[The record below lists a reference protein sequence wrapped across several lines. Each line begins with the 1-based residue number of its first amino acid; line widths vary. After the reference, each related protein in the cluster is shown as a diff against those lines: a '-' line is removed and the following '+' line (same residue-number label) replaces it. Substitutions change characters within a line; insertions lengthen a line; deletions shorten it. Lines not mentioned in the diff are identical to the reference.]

1 MVGPIDDGLTSAIH
15 GVRWRGVGRRAG
27 NARPT
32 SDPDP
37 SSPGSR
43 LANEPR
49 YMSFVQC
56 GPCPAI
62 ARRQATM
69 ENVVRTPARW
79 NDAAA
84 GNRGTTIRLSHL
96 PHAARHARCLD
107 RSPPRPSSDD
117 GSIPAASALGSRRQA
132 DPSSCISSPSKGS
145 SRRTPPSTSIQHR
158 WAASSSNGRE
168 ARRVEVEM
176 MRRAASTPLSAGQT
190 ERWSRRHGRRRF
202 TAMMV
207 LPDIA
212 SIIV

>member
-15 GVRWRGVGRRAG
+15 GVRWRCVGRRAG

-37 SSPGSR
+37 LSPGSR

-49 YMSFVQC
+49 YMSFGQC

-62 ARRQATM
+62 ARRHATM

-79 NDAAA
+79 YDADA
-84 GNRGTTIRLSHL
+84 GNRGATIRLSHL

-117 GSIPAASALGSRRQA
+117 GSIPAASALGSARQA
-132 DPSSCISSPSKGS
+132 PPSSCISSPSKGS

-168 ARRVEVEM
+168 ARRERSRDDAQGRFYTLVGRPDGTMVETA
-176 MRRAASTPLSAGQT
+176 RSAPVY
-190 ERWSRRHGRRRF
+190 RHDGVAGYR
-202 TAMMV
+202 
-207 LPDIA
+207 